1 VQGLTVAEPK
11 FPGDDGAAE
20 PAVLA
25 ALTAYAAGQGSE
37 HAALTA
43 LARSR
48 LLVPVVAMPV
58 GEQAG
63 ADDQGGEKSTEM
75 ALPTM
80 VAQDGSRAVL
90 AFTCLDALQRWRS
103 DARPVPVPAASAW
116 LAGTQEADAVV
127 IDVAGPVTFAVDG
140 ARLAALAAGR
150 PVPLPHQDPDVL
162 AALHLALEREPL
174 IVAAAVT
181 TPDQRVTAT
190 GGAGP
195 GLTGAGGAGTGHP
208 VSSVPGAPG
217 TPGSHDGPPEPGLP
231 DPDLLD
237 SGLNDAGLASASL
250 TGAGVDGA
258 GLDGPAGESGGGTPP
273 SGGADLALQLTIA
286 PGCDPAAAGAAVRR
300 AADALL
306 AATGD
311 RLRRGVEVSVVQGG
325 RKAGS
330 A

>member
-1 VQGLTVAEPK
+1 MQGLTVAEPK

-195 GLTGAGGAGTGHP
+195 GRAGAGGAGTGRP

-237 SGLNDAGLASASL
+237 SGLNDAGLA
-250 TGAGVDGA
+250 GAGVAGAGADGA
-258 GLDGPAGESGGGTPP
+258 GLDGLAGESAGGTPP
-273 SGGADLALQLTIA
+273 SGGADLALQVTIA
-286 PGCDPAAAGAAVRR
+286 AGCDPAAAGAAVRR

>member
-1 VQGLTVAEPK
+1 MQGLTVAEPK

-58 GEQAG
+58 GEQAEAG
-63 ADDQGGEKSTEM
+63 DQGGEKSTEM

-162 AALHLALEREPL
+162 AALHVALEREPL

-195 GLTGAGGAGTGHP
+195 GRAGTGHP

-231 DPDLLD
+231 DPDLED
-237 SGLNDAGLASASL
+237 SGLNDAGLTSAGL
-250 TGAGVDGA
+250 AGA
-258 GLDGPAGESGGGTPP
+258 GLDGLAGESSGGTPP
-273 SGGADLALQLTIA
+273 SGGADLALQVTIA
-286 PGCDPAAAGAAVRR
+286 AGCDPAAAGAAVRR

>member
-48 LLVPVVAMPV
+48 LLVPVVAVPA
-58 GEQAG
+58 GEQAE
-63 ADDQGGEKSTEM
+63 ADDQGSEKSTEM

-80 VAQDGSRAVL
+80 VAQDGSRAIL
-90 AFTCLDALQRWRS
+90 AFTCLEALQRWRS

-127 IDVAGPVTFAVDG
+127 VDVAGPITLAVDG

-150 PVPLPHQDPDVL
+150 PVPLPHQDPEVL
-162 AALHLALEREPL
+162 AALQAALEHEPL

-195 GLTGAGGAGTGHP
+195 GGAGPGPA

-217 TPGSHDGPPEPGLP
+217 WYWPGWCWPGRCWP
-231 DPDLLD
+231 GWP
-237 SGLNDAGLASASL
+237 GRGERRRDAPFG
-250 TGAGVDGA
+250 
-258 GLDGPAGESGGGTPP
+258 
-273 SGGADLALQLTIA
+273 
-286 PGCDPAAAGAAVRR
+286 
-300 AADALL
+300 
-306 AATGD
+306 
-311 RLRRGVEVSVVQGG
+311 RG
-325 RKAGS
+325 
-330 A
+330 

>member
-58 GEQAG
+58 GEQAE
-63 ADDQGGEKSTEM
+63 ADDQGSEKSTEM

-80 VAQDGSRAVL
+80 VAQDGSRAIL

-150 PVPLPHQDPDVL
+150 PVPLPHQDPEVL
-162 AALHLALEREPL
+162 AALQAALEREPL

-195 GLTGAGGAGTGHP
+195 GRAGTGEAGTGGAGPRHP
-208 VSSVPGAPG
+208 VSVPGAPG
-217 TPGSHDGPPEPGLP
+217 TPGSHDGPPEAGHPGP
-231 DPDLLD
+231 DMPD
-237 SGLNDAGLASASL
+237 SGLADAGLA
-250 TGAGVDGA
+250 GAGLDGA
-258 GLDGPAGESGGGTPP
+258 GLDGPAGESAGGTPP
-273 SGGADLALQLTIA
+273 SGGADLALQVTIA
-286 PGCDPAAAGAAVRR
+286 AGCDPAAAGAAVRR

-325 RKAGS
+325 REAGS

>member
-1 VQGLTVAEPK
+1 MQGLTVAEPK

-20 PAVLA
+20 PGVLA

-48 LLVPVVAMPV
+48 LLVPVVAVP
-58 GEQAG
+58 GD

-80 VAQDGSRAVL
+80 VAQDGSRAIL
-90 AFTCLDALQRWRS
+90 AFTCLGALQRWRS

-127 IDVAGPVTFAVDG
+127 IDVAGPVTLAVDG

-150 PVPLPHQDPDVL
+150 PVPLPHQDPEVL
-162 AALHLALEREPL
+162 AALHAALEREPL

-181 TPDQRVTAT
+181 TPDQRVTAA

-195 GLTGAGGAGTGHP
+195 GHAVSSAGGAGPGHA

-217 TPGSHDGPPEPGLP
+217 TPCGPDGPPEAGLP
-231 DPDLLD
+231 GPDVLD
-237 SGLNDAGLASASL
+237 AAGLND
-250 TGAGVDGA
+250 A
-258 GLDGPAGESGGGTPP
+258 GLDGPAGPSTGGTSPP
-273 SGGADLALQLTIA
+273 AGADLALQVTIA
-286 PGCDPAAAGAAVRR
+286 AGCDAAAAGAAVRR

-325 RKAGS
+325 RDAGRRD
-330 A
+330 

>member
-195 GLTGAGGAGTGHP
+195 GRAGTGHP

-231 DPDLLD
+231 DPDLED
-237 SGLNDAGLASASL
+237 SGLNDAGLA
-250 TGAGVDGA
+250 GADLA
-258 GLDGPAGESGGGTPP
+258 GLAGESSGGTPP
-273 SGGADLALQLTIA
+273 SGGADLALQVTIA
-286 PGCDPAAAGAAVRR
+286 AGCDPAAAGAAVRR

>member
-20 PAVLA
+20 PAVVA

-48 LLVPVVAMPV
+48 LLVPVVAVPV
-58 GEQAG
+58 GEQAE
-63 ADDQGGEKSTEM
+63 ADDQGGGKSTEM

-80 VAQDGSRAVL
+80 VAQDGSRAIL
-90 AFTCLDALQRWRS
+90 AFTCLEALQRWRS

-127 IDVAGPVTFAVDG
+127 VDVAGPITLAVDG

-150 PVPLPHQDPDVL
+150 PVPLPHQDPEVL
-162 AALHLALEREPL
+162 AALQAALEREPL

-195 GLTGAGGAGTGHP
+195 GGAGPGPA

-217 TPGSHDGPPEPGLP
+217 TPGSHDGPPETGLPGPDVLDPGLA
-231 DPDLLD
+231 
-237 SGLNDAGLASASL
+237 GAGLA
-250 TGAGVDGA
+250 GAGLDGAGLAGA
-258 GLDGPAGESGGGTPP
+258 GLDGPAGESAGVTPP
-273 SGGADLALQLTIA
+273 SGGADLALQVTIA
-286 PGCDPAAAGAAVRR
+286 AGCDPAAAGAAVRR

-325 RKAGS
+325 REAGS

>member
-20 PAVLA
+20 PAVVA

-48 LLVPVVAMPV
+48 LLVPVVAVPV
-58 GEQAG
+58 GEQAE
-63 ADDQGGEKSTEM
+63 ADDQGGEESTEM

-80 VAQDGSRAVL
+80 VAQDGSRAIL
-90 AFTCLDALQRWRS
+90 AFTCLEALQRWRS

-127 IDVAGPVTFAVDG
+127 VDVAGPITLAVDG

-150 PVPLPHQDPDVL
+150 PVPLPHQDPEVL
-162 AALHLALEREPL
+162 AALQAALEREPL

-195 GLTGAGGAGTGHP
+195 GGEGPGPA

-217 TPGSHDGPPEPGLP
+217 TPGSHDGPPETGLPGPDVLDPGLAGT
-231 DPDLLD
+231 
-237 SGLNDAGLASASL
+237 GL
-250 TGAGVDGA
+250 DGA
-258 GLDGPAGESGGGTPP
+258 GLDGAGLAGAGLAGPAGESADVTPP
-273 SGGADLALQLTIA
+273 SGGADLALQVTIA
-286 PGCDPAAAGAAVRR
+286 GGCDPAAAGAAVRR

-325 RKAGS
+325 REAGRRD
-330 A
+330 

>member
-1 VQGLTVAEPK
+1 MQGLTVAEPK

-48 LLVPVVAMPV
+48 LLMPVMAVPV
-58 GEQAG
+58 GEQAE

-80 VAQDGSRAVL
+80 VAQDGSRAIL
-90 AFTCLDALQRWRS
+90 AFTCLEALQRWRS

-127 IDVAGPVTFAVDG
+127 VDVAGPITLAVDG

-150 PVPLPHQDPDVL
+150 PVPLPHQDPEVL
-162 AALHLALEREPL
+162 AALQAALEREPL

-195 GLTGAGGAGTGHP
+195 GGAGPGGAGPGHA

-217 TPGSHDGPPEPGLP
+217 TPGSHDGPPEAGLPGPDMLDPGLA
-231 DPDLLD
+231 
-237 SGLNDAGLASASL
+237 DAGLA
-250 TGAGVDGA
+250 GAGLDGA
-258 GLDGPAGESGGGTPP
+258 GLDGPAGESAGVTPP
-273 SGGADLALQLTIA
+273 SGGADLALQVTIA
-286 PGCDPAAAGAAVRR
+286 AGCDPAAAGAAVRR

-325 RKAGS
+325 REAGS

>member
-58 GEQAG
+58 GEQAE
-63 ADDQGGEKSTEM
+63 ADDQGSEESTEM

-80 VAQDGSRAVL
+80 VAQDGSRAIL
-90 AFTCLDALQRWRS
+90 AFTCLEALQRWRS

-127 IDVAGPVTFAVDG
+127 VDVAGPITLAVDG

-150 PVPLPHQDPDVL
+150 PVPLPHQDPEVL
-162 AALHLALEREPL
+162 AALQAALEREPL

-195 GLTGAGGAGTGHP
+195 GGAGPGPA

-217 TPGSHDGPPEPGLP
+217 TPGSHDGPPETGLPGPDVLDPGLA
-231 DPDLLD
+231 
-237 SGLNDAGLASASL
+237 GAGLA
-250 TGAGVDGA
+250 GAGLDGAGLAGA
-258 GLDGPAGESGGGTPP
+258 GLDGPAGESAGVTPP
-273 SGGADLALQLTIA
+273 SGGADLALQVTIA
-286 PGCDPAAAGAAVRR
+286 AGCDPAAAGAAVRR

-325 RKAGS
+325 REAGS

>member
-1 VQGLTVAEPK
+1 MQGLTVAEPK

-37 HAALTA
+37 YAALTA

-48 LLVPVVAMPV
+48 LLVPVVALPA
-58 GEQAG
+58 GEQAE

-80 VAQDGSRAVL
+80 VAPDGSRAIL

-127 IDVAGPVTFAVDG
+127 IDVAGPVTLAVDG

-150 PVPLPHQDPDVL
+150 PVPLPHQDPEVL
-162 AALHLALEREPL
+162 AALQAALECEPL

-190 GGAGP
+190 GGAGH
-195 GLTGAGGAGTGHP
+195 GHA
-208 VSSVPGAPG
+208 VSSVPDTPGTPVPGAPG
-217 TPGSHDGPPEPGLP
+217 TPGSHDGPPEAGLPGPDVLDPGL
-231 DPDLLD
+231 
-237 SGLNDAGLASASL
+237 
-250 TGAGVDGA
+250 
-258 GLDGPAGESGGGTPP
+258 AGESTGVTPP
-273 SGGADLALQLTIA
+273 SGGADLALQVTIA
-286 PGCDPAAAGAAVRR
+286 AGCDPAAAGAAVRR

-325 RKAGS
+325 RAAGRRD
-330 A
+330 